1 MHQREFK
8 VAGFNNV
15 MLSVPDS
22 KGICLTA
29 QSEKGLAWRSL
40 YTSSGVHVMPDIGS
54 AETI

>member
-22 KGICLTA
+22 KGICLTV
-29 QSEKGLAWRSL
+29 QSEKGLAWSSL
-40 YTSSGVHVMPDIGS
+40 YTGVHVMPDIGS

>member
-8 VAGFNNV
+8 VEGFNNV

>member
-29 QSEKGLAWRSL
+29 QSEKGLAWSSL
-40 YTSSGVHVMPDIGS
+40 STYSGVHVMPDIGS

>member
-15 MLSVPDS
+15 MLSVPNS
-22 KGICLTA
+22 KGICLTG
-29 QSEKGLAWRSL
+29 QSEKGLAWSSL
-40 YTSSGVHVMPDIGS
+40 STYSGVHVMPDIGS